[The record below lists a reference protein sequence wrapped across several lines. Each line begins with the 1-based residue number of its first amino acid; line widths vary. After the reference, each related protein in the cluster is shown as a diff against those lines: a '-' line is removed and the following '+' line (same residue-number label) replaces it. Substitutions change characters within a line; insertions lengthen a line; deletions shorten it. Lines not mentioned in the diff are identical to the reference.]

1 MSQTDS
7 TSIEALLAEIER
19 LRTEV
24 EALTVRA
31 ERAEQLA
38 DHDVLT
44 PTLNRR
50 GFFQT
55 LSRSMSYCRRHGVEA
70 ALLYLDLD
78 GFKRINDELGHPAG
92 DAALICVAEYLISQV
107 RESDAVGRL
116 GGDEFSV
123 LLMNADAQ
131 SARDKAER
139 LTEGLSR
146 IAFSWQGQPRTL
158 GGSIGVRALG
168 QQADAETWLAEA
180 DAAMWLRKADRKAS
194 R

>member
-7 TSIEALLAEIER
+7 PSTEALLAEIAR

-24 EALTVRA
+24 EALTARA

-50 GFFQT
+50 GFSQA

-70 ALLYLDLD
+70 SLLYLDLD
-78 GFKRINDELGHPAG
+78 GFKLINDELGHPAG
-92 DAALICVAEYLISQV
+92 DAALICVAEYLIGQV

-131 SARDKAER
+131 SARDKADR
-139 LTEGLSR
+139 LADGLSQ
-146 IAFSWQGQPRTL
+146 IAFSWQGHQRTL